1 MILNDTSVTLNGL
14 YQDLFF
20 LGKFTSATFSTG
32 DLNRIINKYYKLLQQ
47 DLRAVN
53 EDFFMISAVTTL
65 NVDSLSNGT
74 YLYPIDYEK
83 VKSFWVALNPANTSS
98 PLYTEFT
105 RCLVIDANSVVD
117 PSYAFANPTVINFG
131 TYFKL
136 LPQLTNPSSGPA
148 LYPVTNGMKIYY
160 IQRQAD
166 LVNPTDI
173 PNIFWGYHDAIVW
186 GSLIDIA
193 QRLGKGN
200 LEDKALERFTTRRAE
215 MKADASGR
223 ILDISNSVVEGQ
235 TNQGGWQFPF
245 GNGTQL

>member
-1 MILNDTSVTLNGL
+1 
-14 YQDLFF
+14 
-20 LGKFTSATFSTG
+20 
-32 DLNRIINKYYKLLQQ
+32 
-47 DLRAVN
+47 
-53 EDFFMISAVTTL
+53 
-65 NVDSLSNGT
+65 
-74 YLYPIDYEK
+74 
-83 VKSFWVALNPANTSS
+83 
-98 PLYTEFT
+98 
-105 RCLVIDANSVVD
+105 
-117 PSYAFANPTVINFG
+117 
-131 TYFKL
+131 
-136 LPQLTNPSSGPA
+136 
-148 LYPVTNGMKIYY
+148 MKIYY